1 MVQLFDT
8 IALDTSKVRRT
19 RHGYLVADVLAAR
32 TGIQHYVGSEIGK
45 PDMGAVRVYRSP
57 DEVFN
62 KDETMRS
69 FTSLPITL
77 DHPPEL
83 VTSRNWKQFARGYTG
98 EEVARDGEF
107 VRVPLII
114 QDQGA
119 IDAVERGQRELS
131 FGYTCDLDFITG
143 KTPDGQDYD
152 AVQKN
157 LRGNHLAIVSTGRAG
172 SHCRIGDES
181 DGVISMPDAVLR
193 TVTVDGIPVAT
204 TDAGAIA
211 IDTLQKRIADHV
223 AKNLELAKATK
234 DNEAKA
240 TKDNEVEV
248 ARLNA
253 LIAERDKELGTL
265 KGALETIKGEQSDPA
280 RLDAMV
286 TERADLLNQT
296 RAIVGDFDA
305 KGQSVKD
312 IRRAVVAKK
321 LGDAEVKDR
330 SDDYVQALFDS
341 LAKHA
346 TTPDLVRQV
355 MQHGSVGST
364 STAVAT
370 ARDAHAKMLQDTA
383 NAWKQPS
390 SQVRN

>member
-1 MVQLFDT
+1 MQLFDT
-8 IALDTSKVRRT
+8 IALDASKVRRT
-19 RHGYLVADVLAAR
+19 RYGYLVADVLAGR
-32 TGIQHYVGSEIGK
+32 TGIQNYLGPEIGK
-45 PDMGAVRVYRSP
+45 PDMGAVRVYRP
-57 DEVFN
+57 PEEVFN
-62 KDETMRS
+62 KDEAMRS

-83 VTSRNWKQFARGYTG
+83 VTSHNWKQFARGYTG

-131 FGYTCDLDFITG
+131 FGYTCDLDFTAG

-152 AVQKN
+152 AIQKN

-172 SHCRIGDES
+172 SHCRIGDQS

-223 AKNLELAKATK
+223 AKNLELAKVTK
-234 DNEAKA
+234 DGEA
-240 TKDNEVEV
+240 EV
-248 ARLNA
+248 AGLTA

-265 KGALETIKGEQSDPA
+265 KGALEMIKGEQSDPA

-321 LGDAEVKDR
+321 LGDAEIKDR

-346 TTPDLVRQV
+346 TTPDPVRQV

-364 STAVAT
+364 STAAAVT
-370 ARDAHAKMLQDTA
+370 ARDAHTKMLQDTA
-383 NAWKQPS
+383 SAWKQS
-390 SQVRN
+390 SPQTRN